1 MCYLHLPTLG
11 AGAFCCDFTRALFLT
26 TCATKSCCW
35 DVLFGLVVLMAFL
48 CTFLLHFNDEHHHT
62 VLMAIASLTPLTEG
76 RSARDIPKQPPA
88 KKQKKLVA
96 SYSPIRFLMILQHLR
111 TFGTSGAFLSGRLQC
126 RWCCFVFV
134 FDFVALLGTIYPVFL
149 RHFHPVVADRRA
161 TARTTETLSHAATSQ
176 KKA

>member
-88 KKQKKLVA
+88 KKQKKTRCKLFTYKISYDIAA
-96 SYSPIRFLMILQHLR
+96 SSNLWNKRCLPLR
-111 TFGTSGAFLSGRLQC
+111 TFDMR
-126 RWCCFVFV
+126 
-134 FDFVALLGTIYPVFL
+134 ALGI
-149 RHFHPVVADRRA
+149 AN
-161 TARTTETLSHAATSQ
+161 
-176 KKA
+176 